1 MEMEKFVFS
10 SEEIEGGVRAGDYFL
25 KGDFYQ
31 SRGHWFFFKKSL
43 YEIDKSTEEYFND
56 YLQDPQTFVTERK
69 GDFALF
75 DYDALNGTIF
85 FASDKLG
92 KVNLFFVQGER
103 FLVTNS
109 FWEGVSVLK
118 PSEDDIDWL
127 GVKELIIHYIIP
139 FHKTV
144 IKGYDIVK
152 PAQTAFVVKE
162 NNRYNIRYNTY
173 WKMEYTPCESTIPET
188 AEKVYKL
195 FDHTFGLLAEKYGP
209 DTKFG
214 VGLSGGWDSR
224 LIVYFAKKHDLKLVP
239 YCIGEKY
246 LAFPIK
252 TNGYKVVNRLAKFF
266 GLDNF
271 KFIPYNKETYLKK
284 VAREVALTPDMA
296 SNIEIGCLEAL
307 PDFDVLLGGIHGGVF
322 FGEFGFEPLLMYKK
336 DNFADCL
343 LNLLASDENQEM
355 IMTEQDKA
363 ALKEK
368 TQDYIDSLETDKRF
382 EVYYH
387 YFFDI
392 KASKSKRGF
401 FESLYGTKER
411 YSMFLDP
418 DFIEEYLTWDPLFLI
433 DRSLQ
438 RYFFKKY
445 MPELSKI
452 PDETTDAPLYWRDSS
467 IQNVPRRF
475 IYGIVNYIFKSSLR
489 RGKWLGRDKDFKRL
503 VMKVEEVNKELIK
516 RQFPKLE
523 IGQFYHNNPRA
534 TANLVKVLMVI
545 DVMLNGNGDIENYI
559 LSRYCCS

>member
-1 MEMEKFVFS
+1 MDSRFIFS
-10 SEEIEGGVRAGDYFL
+10 SEKIEGGDQVGNYYL
-25 KGDFYQ
+25 KGDFFQ
-31 SRGHWFFFKKSL
+31 SSGHWFFFKKSL
-43 YEIDKSTEEYFND
+43 YEIDKSMEAYFGEYLLD
-56 YLQDPQTFVTERK
+56 SEAFVTARK

-75 DYDALNGTIF
+75 DYNSNDGSIF

-92 KVNLFFVQGER
+92 KENLFFVQGEK
-103 FLVTNS
+103 FLITNS

-127 GVKELIIHYIIP
+127 GVKELIIQGIIP
-139 FHKTV
+139 FHRTI

-162 NNRYNIRYNTY
+162 NNCHNIQFTTY
-173 WKMEYTPCESTIPET
+173 WKMKYIPCESTIPET

-195 FDHTFGLLAEKYGP
+195 FDHTFGLLAEKYGS

-224 LIVYFAKKHDLKLVP
+224 LVVYFAQKYNLKLVP

-246 LAFPIK
+246 LVFPIK

-271 KFIPYNKETYLKK
+271 KFIPYDKETYLKK
-284 VAREVALTPDMA
+284 IAREVALIPDMS
-296 SNIEIGCLEAL
+296 SNIEIGCMESL
-307 PDFDVLLGGIHGGVF
+307 PDFDVMLGGIHGGVF

-336 DNFADCL
+336 EDFADCL
-343 LNLLASDENQEM
+343 LNLLTFDKNQEM
-355 IMTEQDKA
+355 IMTDSDKA
-363 ALKEK
+363 VLKKK
-368 TQDYIDSLETDKRF
+368 TQEYIDSLETDKRF
-382 EVYYH
+382 EIYYH

-392 KASKSKRGF
+392 KASKCKKGF
-401 FESLYGTKER
+401 FESMYGTKEI

-418 DFIEEYLTWDPLFLI
+418 DFIDEYLTWDPLFLI

-467 IQNVPRRF
+467 IRNVPRRF
-475 IYGIVNYIFKSSLR
+475 LYGIINYIFKSSLR
-489 RGKWLGRDKDFKRL
+489 RAKWLSRDREFKCL
-503 VMKVEEVNKELIK
+503 VGKVVEANEELLK
-516 RQFPKLE
+516 RRFPQLDVE
-523 IGQFYHNNPRA
+523 RFYRNNPRA
-534 TANLVKVLMVI
+534 TANLIKVLMVI
-545 DVMLNGNGDIENYI
+545 DVMQNGNEDIEKYI
-559 LSRYCCS
+559 ISKYC